1 MTAYIAQRIID
12 GLYSYDY
19 VIDKRPDMKAEIDEY
34 LAKQNR
40 NKLNIQDDISV
51 PLNNEAQQVK
61 TKSSSKLKTLYAS
74 IFNK

>member
-12 GLYSYDY
+12 GVYSYDY

-40 NKLNIQDDISV
+40 DKLTIQDDVSV
-51 PLNNEAQQVK
+51 PLNNEAQQRK
-61 TKSSSKLKTLYAS
+61 AKSASKLKMLYTS